1 MKNISLNCIIFILF
15 VVVSGC
21 ATQFGK
27 RYDKSVNIRL
37 TSEPNH
43 LGYYVISILENERF
57 GGGSSPLMKND
68 ELSKAM
74 SSKNRITA
82 GKYWATVKPG
92 EYVLVID
99 CGDYVTRRQIAFE
112 AGLDQ
117 TLRCQDR

>member
-1 MKNISLNCIIFILF
+1 MLF

-27 RYDKSVNIRL
+27 RYDKSVNVRL
-37 TSEPNH
+37 TSEPSH
-43 LGYYVISILENERF
+43 LGYYVISILENERL
-57 GGGSSPLMKND
+57 GGGGSPLMKND

>member
-1 MKNISLNCIIFILF
+1 MKNIFLSCIVFILF
-15 VVVSGC
+15 ISGC

-27 RYDKSVNIRL
+27 KYDKSVNIRL
-37 TSEPNH
+37 TSEPSH
-43 LGYYVISILENERF
+43 LGYYVISILENERL
-57 GGGSSPLMKND
+57 GGDTSPLIKND

-82 GKYWATVKPG
+82 GQYWATVKPG

-99 CGDYVTRRQIAFE
+99 CGDYVTRKQIAFE